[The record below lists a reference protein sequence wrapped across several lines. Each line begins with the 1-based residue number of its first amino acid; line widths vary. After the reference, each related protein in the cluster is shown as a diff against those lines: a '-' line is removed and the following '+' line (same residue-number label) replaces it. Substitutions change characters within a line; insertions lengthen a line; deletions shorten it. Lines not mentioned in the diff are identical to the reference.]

1 MKTTLSNHEK
11 KSYIYLLDVISAVI
25 NGKSIPCP
33 PEGVSAFE
41 VLKLSAPT
49 SMDAMFSDAM
59 LKLPKE
65 LFSDNELKYFRN
77 HKNKALIKD
86 INQLYEIDKI
96 LKVFDEYK
104 IKNVPL
110 KGFFLKKEY
119 PQSEYRYMCD
129 LDILIDYKEIDMV
142 KKALLQLEYIF
153 ESNDDNQ
160 YHFKKEPYMFVEAHT
175 SIVHEN
181 ELYYPYVKDILNT
194 AEPWGE
200 YEYSCNIK
208 PEDFYLYMLIHTSN
222 HFRLAGMGIRMIL
235 DIYLYYLHHS
245 SKFDFCYL
253 NEMLEVYKLKTF
265 EEKLR
270 KTAYEWFSPDS
281 VVTDL
286 NELETFIILSGL
298 IGTTEKAIMISSSKE
313 ISKRRNQGKN
323 ASKLNYLLKSIFP
336 PSDKLIYQ
344 YPYLNKSKIFLPA
357 AWISMWFNRI
367 FIKRNVHLKRGLT
380 LRLNYRQDDVDYY
393 KKIALSLGFDDL
405 N

>member
-1 MKTTLSNHEK
+1 M
-11 KSYIYLLDVISAVI
+11 
-25 NGKSIPCP
+25 
-33 PEGVSAFE
+33 
-41 VLKLSAPT
+41 
-49 SMDAMFSDAM
+49 
-59 LKLPKE
+59 
-65 LFSDNELKYFRN
+65 
-77 HKNKALIKD
+77 
-86 INQLYEIDKI
+86 
-96 LKVFDEYK
+96 
-104 IKNVPL
+104 
-110 KGFFLKKEY
+110 
-119 PQSEYRYMCD
+119 
-129 LDILIDYKEIDMV
+129 
-142 KKALLQLEYIF
+142 
-153 ESNDDNQ
+153 
-160 YHFKKEPYMFVEAHT
+160 
-175 SIVHEN
+175 
-181 ELYYPYVKDILNT
+181 
-194 AEPWGE
+194 
-200 YEYSCNIK
+200 
-208 PEDFYLYMLIHTSN
+208 
-222 HFRLAGMGIRMIL
+222 
-235 DIYLYYLHHS
+235 
-245 SKFDFCYL
+245 
-253 NEMLEVYKLKTF
+253 KTF